1 MNRVVSRAPVPT
13 APAGVGPAP
22 PSAVP
27 LTGIAAESAA
37 ALGAQAAAVAA
48 AKRPPQ
54 RTDLVRL
61 GYVDDLGFFVNDS
74 DGDGR
79 HDLCTP
85 LPQWRGASS

>member
-1 MNRVVSRAPVPT
+1 VPT
-13 APAGVGPAP
+13 ASAAVVPAP
-22 PSAVP
+22 LAAP

-74 DGDGR
+74 DGDGW
-79 HDLCTP
+79 HDLCKIFFFFP
-85 LPQWRGASS
+85 VEARGKLKQSCLW